1 MSEAHADLSGPRGAL
16 ARVTQGLIGF
26 LFGALTGTRA
36 EEREAAI
43 AAGDFAARRT
53 QFRLSTFMRLRW
65 AAVTGQALT
74 VLTVRFVFGYDIPWI
89 ACLALVLAAALV
101 NVVLARRY
109 RGRPADVRVAEDL
122 VFPVLAFDIVQ
133 LGLLIFFTGGMTNPF
148 AIFVMAPVMAAST
161 TMTADRIW
169 RLGLLAVIFVTLV
182 AFWYVPLPWYEPGE
196 VIVGDPSTGGLPPLY
211 IGGHWTA
218 IVVMIAFTVSYAF
231 RAADEGRKLADALAA
246 TELVLQREQ
255 HLSAL
260 DGLAAAAAHELGT
273 PLGTIAMTAGE
284 IARELEPDDP
294 LVEDVALIRSQAKR
308 CREILGRLSAM
319 GSQGD
324 AHLASVAPSVLVEDV
339 IAPHRGFEITIETQV
354 EGQDESGGE
363 DEGEPLIARN
373 PAILYGLGNLVE
385 NAVDFARSRVTV
397 TTVWTQD
404 TLAFQIADDGPGF
417 PAETL
422 ARLGEP
428 FVSRRNRGRP
438 RPVGAAA
445 AAGRTKKGMGLGI
458 FIAKTLLERTGGSIT
473 FANNPGGGGGSGAGT
488 GTETARGARITVAW
502 PRASV
507 ERPDAAM
514 ASQHR
519 RPAQPP
525 GEDDVFSSSP
535 S

>member
-1 MSEAHADLSGPRGAL
+1 ML
-16 ARVTQGLIGF
+16 AKPLISF

-36 EEREAAI
+36 QERAAAV

-53 QFRLSTFMRLRW
+53 QFRLSTFLRLRW
-65 AAVTGQALT
+65 AAVTGQTLT
-74 VLTVRFVFGYDIPWI
+74 VLIVRFGFGFEFPWL
-89 ACLALVLAAALV
+89 ACLGLIGMAAIVNIALV
-101 NVVLARRY
+101 RRY
-109 RGRPADVRVAEDL
+109 RDRPAGFRVEGDV
-122 VFPVLAFDIVQ
+122 VFPILAFDIAQ

-161 TMTADRIW
+161 IMTADRIW

-182 AFWYVPLPWYEPGE
+182 AFYYVPLPWYGGE
-196 VIVGDPSTGGLPPLY
+196 LGTGDTSGGLPPLY

-273 PLGTIAMTAGE
+273 PLGTIVMTAGE
-284 IARELEPDDP
+284 IARELEADDP

-319 GSQGD
+319 GTEGD
-324 AHLASVAPSVLVEDV
+324 AHLASMPPSVMIEDV
-339 IAPHRGFEITIETQV
+339 IAPHRGFDVVIETHV
-354 EGQDESGGE
+354 EGRGGE
-363 DEGEPLIARN
+363 ETEPLVARN
-373 PAILYGLGNLVE
+373 PAILYGLGNIVE

-397 TTVWTQD
+397 TTSWTQD
-404 TLAFQIADDGPGF
+404 TLAFEIVDDGPGF
-417 PAETL
+417 PLETL

-428 FVSRRNRGRP
+428 FVSRRGRP
-438 RPVGAAA
+438 ASDARSRPER
-445 AAGRTKKGMGLGI
+445 GRTKKGLGLGI
-458 FIAKTLLERTGGSIT
+458 FIAKTLLERTGGTVT
-473 FANNPGGGGGSGAGT
+473 FSNRRTGDGPAGNWAGGG
-488 GTETARGARITVAW
+488 EIVGARITVAW
-502 PRASV
+502 ARAAI

-514 ASQHR
+514 ASQMS
-519 RPAQPP
+519 RPVSEGQPTAENDVRSMSMF
-525 GEDDVFSSSP
+525 GEGP
-535 S
+535 T